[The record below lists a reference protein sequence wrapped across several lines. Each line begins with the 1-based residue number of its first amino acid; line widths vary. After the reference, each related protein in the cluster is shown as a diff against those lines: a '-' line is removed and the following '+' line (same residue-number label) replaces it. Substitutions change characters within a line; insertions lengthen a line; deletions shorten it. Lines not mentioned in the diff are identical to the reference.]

1 MRQLKAVWVDAY
13 HLELYRVGTQGWYAF
28 DEEGDAAVM
37 GPFASREECE
47 HEIGAAEP
55 GASQTLSMPIRPYL
69 DGQRFDPETIRVM
82 GLAFEMALTGLRLTD
97 RSDLANEL
105 VAQKIIALAKAGE
118 LDPERLCDGVL
129 LEFRTPT
136 PNV

>member
-1 MRQLKAVWVDAY
+1 
-13 HLELYRVGTQGWYAF
+13 
-28 DEEGDAAVM
+28 
-37 GPFASREECE
+37 
-47 HEIGAAEP
+47 
-55 GASQTLSMPIRPYL
+55 
-69 DGQRFDPETIRVM
+69 
-82 GLAFEMALTGLRLTD
+82 LAFEMALTGLRLTD

-118 LDPERLCDGVL
+118 LDPERLCDGAL